1 MVDLT
6 IELKNAGFLV
16 GPLDVLVQKRMYN
29 VFMPHGLGHPV
40 VNQLQFPYFAC
51 QLISIVNARDSRFM
65 TLYPLKKWI

>member
-40 VNQLQFPYFAC
+40 VNQLQF
-51 QLISIVNARDSRFM
+51 SIFCVSINFNC
-65 TLYPLKKWI
+65 KC